1 MTRGCGNDPRTVLT
15 ATDAQAVAAFRAYLT
30 ARKTVADYEAAPR
43 PVPADA
49 GRLTP
54 AQLALLTAVAHGAT
68 QQQLTRRFGV
78 SHPAVSKQLRAA
90 RRWLGAETVAH
101 AVFLATRAG
110 LIPDAVGGPQGLS
123 AASEAPGPR
132 RDAAGR
138 SGGDG
143 AGFNGGGKPPSR
155 PGDSRSDPSEAE
167 NALRGGSPGLAAS
180 ARPSLPPGP

>member
-1 MTRGCGNDPRTVLT
+1 VTRGCGNDPRTVLSDG
-15 ATDAQAVAAFRAYLT
+15 DAQAVAAFRAYLT

-49 GRLTP
+49 DRMTP
-54 AQLALLTAVAHGAT
+54 AQLALLTAVAHGVT

-110 LIPDAVGGPQGLS
+110 LIPDAVGGAVTPVV
-123 AASEAPGPR
+123 ASEAPGPR

-138 SGGDG
+138 SGDEG
-143 AGFNGGGKPPSR
+143 AGFNG
-155 PGDSRSDPSEAE
+155 A
-167 NALRGGSPGLAAS
+167 AL
-180 ARPSLPPGP
+180 